1 MRTTWKPFSKK
12 TKRGDSV
19 ELSRFLFLVT
29 KILIKGGIDYEC
41 KKI

>member
-1 MRTTWKPFSKK
+1 ELLGRQLAKK
-12 TKRGDSV
+12 SNEVT
-19 ELSRFLFLVT
+19 LSSYLVFLFLVT